1 VSAAIQYNHSFA
13 ASHTTKNTIGMTM
26 SETNDLLEIL
36 ISEVQGLREDLSK
49 ISLGDINIED
59 IWLRL
64 GDIKSAIETKE

>member
-1 VSAAIQYNHSFA
+1 
-13 ASHTTKNTIGMTM
+13 M

-64 GDIKSAIETKE
+64 GDIEGAIEKRGE